1 MSTRVLIVEDEAIV
15 AIDLSTRLSRQGFTV
30 VAQAGE
36 YQEAL
41 TLAGQHRPDCVL
53 MDVRLRGDIDG
64 IETASQIYSQFRIPS
79 VFLTAYTDEASVK
92 RAANIKA
99 YAYLLKP
106 FHEQELVIAIQL
118 AMARHEQEIAGD
130 QNRALLHGTLNSIQD
145 AVLTVDSDLA
155 VRFVNSA
162 AASLLGTDQLTVSGR
177 DIGEIVHLLPPHE
190 APGPELGH
198 RYTLSRSDGSEVPV
212 DAEWTHL
219 VTVEDSEAEAVLV
232 LRDVSAQEEYEQRLR
247 AARDKAQA
255 ADHAKSD
262 FLARVSHEL
271 RTPLNSIIGMTDL
284 ASQANRDPKLGEFIG
299 VAYASARHLN
309 GLISDLLEFS
319 AFEAG
324 KIRLQ
329 RVAFNPQELL
339 EQTTRAY
346 AGAAQEHGLRLA
358 LVSRPELNCRAF
370 GDPLRVRQVLT
381 NLIDNAIKYTDS
393 GSVTVH
399 ASRTAEGTYRFEVRD
414 TGPGID
420 ADQQEAIFDAFVR
433 LQALDN
439 HAGGVGLGLSIARV
453 LVHAMHGDLG
463 LSSVKGEGATFWF
476 TLPLERQQAPAEP
489 VCNSI
494 VAALQVDDQL
504 VRQALDAW
512 AQVCGVTVDSVP
524 NEGQPP
530 QIRCIG
536 DDGQVLA
543 GYTVQTEPLAETYSD
558 SQAKRYAVWEP
569 FTAATI
575 EAVLNARAPASPA
588 EPPPDHAAE
597 PSRTSVAPERFG
609 ALAAAIES
617 GDWQQAAAALAQL
630 EEHAGGNDRLRLRLA
645 LRRQDAE
652 TARAIVQAWQRG
664 ESTT

>member
-1 MSTRVLIVEDEAIV
+1 MSTHVLIVEDEAIV

-118 AMARHEQEIAGD
+118 AMARHEQEMAGD

-145 AVLTVDSDLA
+145 AVLTVDSDLM

-190 APGPELGH
+190 TPGPELGH

-381 NLIDNAIKYTDS
+381 NLIDNAIKYTAS

-453 LVHAMHGDLG
+453 LVHAMRGDLG

-489 VCNSI
+489 VCDRA

-512 AQVCGVTVDSVP
+512 AQVCGVTVDSVT

-536 DDGQVLA
+536 ADGQVLA
-543 GYTVQTEPLAETYSD
+543 EYTVQTEPLAETYSD

-569 FTAATI
+569 FAAATI
-575 EAVLNARAPASPA
+575 EAVLTARAPASPA

-630 EEHAGGNDRLRLRLA
+630 EEHAGGNDKLRLRLA

>member
-36 YQEAL
+36 YQEAV

-64 IETASQIYSQFRIPS
+64 IETASEIYSQFRIPS
-79 VFLTAYTDEASVK
+79 VFLTAYTDEVSVK

-162 AASLLGTDQLTVSGR
+162 AAGLLGTDPRTVPGR

-198 RYTLSRSDGSEVPV
+198 RYTLSRSDGSEVSV

-219 VTVEDSEAEAVLV
+219 AAVEASEAEAVLV
-232 LRDVSAQEEYEQRLR
+232 LRDVSAQQEYEQRLR

-284 ASQANRDPKLGEFIG
+284 ASQVNRDPKLGEFIG

-329 RVAFNPQELL
+329 SVAFSPQELL

-346 AGAAQEHGLRLA
+346 AGAAQERGLRLA
-358 LVSRPELNCRAF
+358 LVSRPEIDCRAL

-399 ASRTAEGTYRFEVRD
+399 AFRTTDGAYRFEVRD

-439 HAGGVGLGLSIARV
+439 HGGGVGLGLSIARV
-453 LVHAMHGDLG
+453 LVRAMRGDLG
-463 LSSVKGEGATFWF
+463 LSSIKGEGSTFWF
-476 TLPLERQQAPAEP
+476 TLPLERQQAPAGP
-489 VCNSI
+489 VCNEA
-494 VAALQVDDQL
+494 VKTLQVDDQL
-504 VRQALDAW
+504 VIQALGDW
-512 AQVCGVTVDSVP
+512 AQVCGVTIESVQSK
-524 NEGQPP
+524 GQVP

-536 DDGQVLA
+536 GDGQVLA
-543 GYTVQTEPLAETYSD
+543 EYTVHTEPLAEAFAE
-558 SQAKRYAVWEP
+558 SQTNRHAVWEP
-569 FTAATI
+569 LTAATI
-575 EAVLNARAPASPA
+575 GAVLNARAPASPT
-588 EPPPDHAAE
+588 EPPPERAAE
-597 PSRTSVAPERFG
+597 PKPTGVAPERFG
-609 ALAAAIES
+609 ALAAAIEA
-617 GDWQQAAAALAQL
+617 GNWPQATAAMAQL
-630 EEHAGGNDRLRLRLA
+630 EDQAGGNDRLRLRLA